1 VAATTT
7 PKLDRRRCDMYSLG
21 VVLWEI
27 FSLRE
32 PFADLPRRELMKLVC
47 FAGRRP
53 EIPQLS
59 PCCPLK
65 YVKHQLTSV
74 CG

>member
-1 VAATTT
+1 
-7 PKLDRRRCDMYSLG
+7 
-21 VVLWEI
+21 LWEI